1 MEGPSISMGEGG
13 YRIPKQAH
21 TSVNIVLTYSIGEVR
36 RSQSVEI
43 IQEVIKQ
50 EIQAIMVV

>member
-1 MEGPSISMGEGG
+1 MGEGG

-21 TSVNIVLTYSIGEVR
+21 TSVNIVLTYSIPVGEVR
-36 RSQSVEI
+36 RPQRVEI